1 MTGNLQD
8 GPALLPALRRQNL
21 SARVALILKRYI
33 LAERLEP
40 GHRFPAERRL
50 ADWLNVSRTVLREA
64 LSQLIGEGILE
75 RPTPHSLCVA
85 TFDRGRLAAEVS
97 VVGDEAAEVQDLIEL
112 RVVIELGAVEA
123 IVERVTDEHLREIE
137 RWVVEGERRLAARE
151 PFYRADARFHA
162 ALLRVLGN
170 RVVDGLLPLIE
181 ENLRYDL
188 VGDPHQLVQSGTA
201 VDHRAVRQHRE
212 IYEALKRRD
221 LEATRHWMLAHLTP
235 YLRRARMPKRP
246 RTSATDNRTPLTNA
260 VDAERSFAGAQDD
273 RMEDAPPPCHPEC
286 SEGPLSSP
294 TARTR

>member
-1 MTGNLQD
+1 VIGEAHN
-8 GPALLPALRRQNL
+8 GAAPALLPALRRENL

-40 GHRFPAERRL
+40 GHRLPAERRL

-75 RPTPHSLCVA
+75 RPTPHALCVA
-85 TFDRGRLAAEVS
+85 AFDRGRLAAEAS
-97 VVGDEAAEVQDLIEL
+97 VVGGEASEARDLMEL

-137 RWVVEGERRLAARE
+137 RWVVEGERRLAAHE
-151 PFYRADARFHA
+151 PFYRADAHFHA

-181 ENLRYDL
+181 ENLRSDL
-188 VGDPHQLVQSGTA
+188 VGDPHQLTDTGTA
-201 VDHRAVRQHRE
+201 VDRRVVSQHRE

-235 YLRRARMPKRP
+235 YLHRGRPARRGRGATTRGSGATN
-246 RTSATDNRTPLTNA
+246 TS
-260 VDAERSFAGAQDD
+260 
-273 RMEDAPPPCHPEC
+273 
-286 SEGPLSSP
+286 
-294 TARTR
+294 